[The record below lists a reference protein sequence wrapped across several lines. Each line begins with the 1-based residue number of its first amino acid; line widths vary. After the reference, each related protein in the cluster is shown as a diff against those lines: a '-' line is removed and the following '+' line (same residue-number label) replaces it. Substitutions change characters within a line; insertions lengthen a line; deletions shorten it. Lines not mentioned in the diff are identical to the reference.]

1 MHLSVAVFALLVA
14 AAAASPLALHNPP
27 HVNSFKAC
35 AASTI
40 TFKNGQKIPNPRP
53 HETMAVADLPAEH
66 FWGNV
71 SGINYLSQNRN
82 QHIPQYC
89 GSCWAVGTTSALA
102 DRIKIA
108 RKAQGPDV
116 ILSVQVILNCGEAG
130 CGGGDPGVVFDYME
144 QEGLPEETCQNYE
157 AADNDC
163 KPNGVCED
171 CTLDNSGKSVCT
183 AVTNFSKWT
192 LDGYGLVLG
201 GSQRDAS
208 GALVGSV
215 DAMKAEL
222 FQNGPIACGI
232 HATDKFI
239 AYAGGIFSEFVP
251 LPMSNHIISIVGWGV
266 DSGLEYWIGRNSW
279 GTYWGEGGF
288 FRINMHHENLGIN
301 TMCSWAT
308 PNPNPKYTA
317 AGSRRESPSASAID
331 ARMRP
336 AIKRSSTPVDFV
348 VTSPMPHTYVNA
360 VPQSWDIRNVAGGSF
375 STVDLNQHNPNYCGR
390 YVAPPPPPRIIAPLT
405 PER

>member
-1 MHLSVAVFALLVA
+1 
-14 AAAASPLALHNPP
+14 
-27 HVNSFKAC
+27 
-35 AASTI
+35 
-40 TFKNGQKIPNPRP
+40 
-53 HETMAVADLPAEH
+53 MAVADLPAEH